1 MKSFVKNLLPLGALL
16 VATAMPVQAQAAEQQ
31 STALNEILKSNI
43 KFTSQS
49 DTYLSQLICKWNGN
63 HPGKDCDDLIFDIVN
78 NCIKPNLPQW
88 PEWPGQGGGSERP
101 DVPDVPDV
109 EEPEQPDVPDVE
121 QPDVPDVEQPEQPD
135 VPDVE
140 EPEQPDV
147 EEPEQPDLPDV
158 EEPEQPD
165 VPDVEQPE
173 APIIPERPEKPET
186 PDTDNGGNQGSTQL
200 GAYQQQV
207 VDLVNKERRAAG
219 LSELKVNAK
228 LSQVAEVKAADMRDK
243 NYFSH
248 TSPTYGS
255 PFDMMKQFGI
265 TYKSAG
271 ENIAKGQKT
280 PQSVMNG
287 WMNSQGHR
295 ENILSS
301 SYTEIGVGYVTD
313 NKGNTYW
320 VQMFIRP

>member
-109 EEPEQPDVPDVE
+109 E
-121 QPDVPDVEQPEQPD
+121 QPEQPD
-135 VPDVE
+135 V
-140 EPEQPDV
+140 
-147 EEPEQPDLPDV
+147 PDV